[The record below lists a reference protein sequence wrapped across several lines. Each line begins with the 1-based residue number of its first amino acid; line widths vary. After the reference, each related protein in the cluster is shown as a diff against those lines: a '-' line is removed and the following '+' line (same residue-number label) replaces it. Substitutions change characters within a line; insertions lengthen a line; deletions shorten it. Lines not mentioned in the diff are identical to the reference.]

1 MLKLKPLSLLFLLAS
16 AAPTAHAFNLL
27 DAWQAALNYS
37 ADFSAVKHQRD
48 AESEKKN
55 QARADLLPQVSANA
69 TYQRQPYS
77 LSSTTRSHGWNVQ
90 ASQVLF
96 DRTRFAQYKQGKI
109 AAEMADSR
117 LDGSEDELR
126 MNVAK
131 AYFDVLLNKD
141 KLTAITDEKAA
152 YARQLE
158 RAQEMF
164 KQGAATILDTH
175 EAKSGYDAALAKEID
190 TMTQLQVAENT
201 LLNLTGLD
209 PKQIS
214 PLKND
219 KELADLLE
227 KSQEQE
233 WQSLAKQHN
242 PEWQLQRKTLEDA
255 TQALKAAKGTR
266 LPTVTVNGGYQDN
279 HNTYRSEDFY
289 GNSFEQTQRS
299 KGATMSVEM
308 SVPLFSGGKIS
319 SQIREAAS
327 REAQNKELLTATE
340 RKVQLA
346 VRQAY
351 QTTRSSRIQTLAQQ
365 RLLESNRAKLES
377 TRIGRQVGVR
387 NNLEETQAQQ
397 EKADAE
403 QKAAEAK
410 YTYIQAYLQLLQSSG
425 VLNDEERIKRVGVIL
440 F

>member
-1 MLKLKPLSLLFLLAS
+1 
-16 AAPTAHAFNLL
+16 
-27 DAWQAALNYS
+27 
-37 ADFSAVKHQRD
+37 
-48 AESEKKN
+48 
-55 QARADLLPQVSANA
+55 
-69 TYQRQPYS
+69 
-77 LSSTTRSHGWNVQ
+77 
-90 ASQVLF
+90 
-96 DRTRFAQYKQGKI
+96 
-109 AAEMADSR
+109 
-117 LDGSEDELR
+117 
-126 MNVAK
+126 
-131 AYFDVLLNKD
+131 
-141 KLTAITDEKAA
+141 
-152 YARQLE
+152 
-158 RAQEMF
+158 
-164 KQGAATILDTH
+164 
-175 EAKSGYDAALAKEID
+175 
-190 TMTQLQVAENT
+190 
-201 LLNLTGLD
+201 
-209 PKQIS
+209 
-214 PLKND
+214 
-219 KELADLLE
+219 
-227 KSQEQE
+227 
-233 WQSLAKQHN
+233 
-242 PEWQLQRKTLEDA
+242 
-255 TQALKAAKGTR
+255 
-266 LPTVTVNGGYQDN
+266 
-279 HNTYRSEDFY
+279 
-289 GNSFEQTQRS
+289 
-299 KGATMSVEM
+299 MSVEM